1 MPSFIQS
8 GEAASI
14 ECDIDRGRQN
24 IAAIVFYKDNQEIY
38 RYTAGAPNPVTILPA
53 YGVTINMR
61 KMYKREEIELIN
73 TSPMTS
79 GVYTCKV
86 LMNHPQMSFAQFS
99 GHLKVF

>member
-8 GEAASI
+8 GEAATI
-14 ECDIDRGRQN
+14 ECDIDRGRQY
-24 IAAIVFYKDNQEIY
+24 ISAIIFYKDNQEIY
-38 RYTAGAPNPVTILPA
+38 RYMVGAPNPVTVFPA

-79 GVYTCKV
+79 GVYSCRV
-86 LMNHPQMSFAQFS
+86 LMNHNQMTFAQFS
-99 GHLKVF
+99 GHLRVF